1 MSDHILRR
9 HNKNLLLYHFVCPAK
24 YRRKVFS
31 SEVEKSLKIICEEI
45 SERYE
50 IYFIEI
56 GADEDHVHFMIQ
68 SVPVL
73 SAKQIIQIVKSLT
86 AKEIFKRH
94 PEVRKLLWGGKFWT
108 SGYYVNTVGQYA
120 NEAVIQKYVQ
130 DQGKIYQQIH
140 RNQLSLFE

>member
-1 MSDHILRR
+1 MSDHIHKR

-31 SEVEKSLKIICEEI
+31 SEVSESLKRICEGI

-50 IYFIEI
+50 IYFVEI

-73 SAKQIIQIVKSLT
+73 SPKQIIQTIKSLT
-86 AKEIFKRH
+86 AKEIFRRH

-120 NEAVIQKYVQ
+120 NEAVIRKYVQ
-130 DQGKIYQQIH
+130 DQGKTYEQIH